1 MAEEEGE
8 EGDVVGIEIVADETR
23 VRTPRKKTGR
33 PVKSDEKVQ
42 DGFIS
47 KPTRT
52 LLVQLSEMGMLYRRV
67 TEFTQERQSGTAK
80 GGMTEQVRSTS
91 EYHYQG

>member
-23 VRTPRKKTGR
+23 VGTPRKKTGR

-67 TEFTQERQSGTAK
+67 TEFTQERQSGAAK